1 MNADV
6 IADGLNVAES
16 LVKDY
21 YFEEAKPFLR
31 DLIPKADSVHG
42 RKHNTTL
49 YLRQLYAE
57 AIYKHCDS
65 NLDEQREG
73 IATLEDVHRIA
84 RQVLGSSHPNCQCA
98 EGALANARARLALEE
113 ARLVEDASEKL
124 AQGLRIDGD
133 DESDAP

>member
-1 MNADV
+1 M
-6 IADGLNVAES
+6 
-16 LVKDY
+16 
-21 YFEEAKPFLR
+21 
-31 DLIPKADSVHG
+31 HG
-42 RKHNTTL
+42 RKHSTTL
-49 YLRQLYAE
+49 HLRQLYAE

-73 IATLEDVHRIA
+73 IATLQDVHRIA
-84 RQVLGSSHPNCQCA
+84 RQVFGSSHPNCKVA
-98 EGALANARARLALEE
+98 EEALANARARLLAQ